1 MEGIEKYVCAMFLEK
16 VADFDCFVGI
26 GMLSVGMLKGC
37 LINIHRIR
45 GCEEYV
51 EYLESNVVRNRYG

>member
-1 MEGIEKYVCAMFLEK
+1 MFLEK

-37 LINIHRIR
+37 LINIYRK
-45 GCEEYV
+45 G
-51 EYLESNVVRNRYG
+51 VVRNTWNI

>member
-1 MEGIEKYVCAMFLEK
+1 MEGIEKYVCTMFLEK
-16 VADFDCFVGI
+16 VADFDCFVG
-26 GMLSVGMLKGC
+26 VGMLKGC

-51 EYLESNVVRNRYG
+51 EYLESNVVRKRYR

>member
-16 VADFDCFVGI
+16 VADFDCFVG
-26 GMLSVGMLKGC
+26 VGMLKGR

>member
-1 MEGIEKYVCAMFLEK
+1 MFLEK
-16 VADFDCFVGI
+16 IADFDCFVG
-26 GMLSVGMLKGC
+26 VGMLKGC

>member
-1 MEGIEKYVCAMFLEK
+1 MF
-16 VADFDCFVGI
+16 VQCFWKKLRILIVG
-26 GMLSVGMLKGC
+26 VGMLKGC